1 MVSTGDSA
9 GEITGTSMAS
19 TTIDHLHPL
28 YLHPYDSPGSLNI
41 EIMLTGTDNYTL
53 WSKAMQ
59 LALLGKNK
67 VGFIDGT
74 YTTQDSKIFGINMI
88 ASCHHQFARSQIMLM
103 HQLPSINQV
112 YAMISQ
118 DESQKLAANLSRSM
132 PESLNP
138 TAMYTSRSNSRNK
151 KPYNP
156 NAFCDYCH
164 MKVHMRSDCSK
175 LLKCDHCHKTGHVK
189 LDCFKLIGYPSEF
202 KGKRDTVVAGN
213 STYEE
218 SFIHQHAPQ
227 PTQKEFHPAAE
238 SGMMPMPMFTPQQ
251 HQKLIQMLN
260 KTTVGDTQ
268 SVANMAGNSYLFK
281 DDSLQWVVDTGATH
295 HMINDA
301 KYLHCERLIENAG
314 SVQLPTGDSTKRKQD
329 KIMIVLIYVDDL
341 LLTGNDQAMI
351 QQTKERLQQ
360 AFKIKDLGE
369 LRYFL
374 GLEFARNNAGI
385 LIHQRKYALELIS
398 DMGLAGAKPVST
410 PMELNQKLT
419 TVEFDASI
427 SSRCPD
433 ETLKDPT
440 GYQRL
445 IGRLLYLT
453 TTRPDISFV
462 VQCLSQFMHSPK
474 TSHMEAAMRLVR
486 YVKSEP
492 GLGIL
497 MASTGGNDL
506 QVFCDADWGA
516 YINSR
521 RSITGYLVQYG
532 GSPISWKSKKQVTVS
547 RSSVEAEYRAM
558 ASTVAE
564 IFWIVGLFDEL
575 GIKINLH
582 FNEEIFSL
590 SIVLHS
596 LCVILRSNRALA
608 MDSC

>member
-1 MVSTGDSA
+1 
-9 GEITGTSMAS
+9 
-19 TTIDHLHPL
+19 
-28 YLHPYDSPGSLNI
+28 
-41 EIMLTGTDNYTL
+41 
-53 WSKAMQ
+53 
-59 LALLGKNK
+59 
-67 VGFIDGT
+67 
-74 YTTQDSKIFGINMI
+74 
-88 ASCHHQFARSQIMLM
+88 
-103 HQLPSINQV
+103 
-112 YAMISQ
+112 
-118 DESQKLAANLSRSM
+118 
-132 PESLNP
+132 
-138 TAMYTSRSNSRNK
+138 
-151 KPYNP
+151 
-156 NAFCDYCH
+156 
-164 MKVHMRSDCSK
+164 
-175 LLKCDHCHKTGHVK
+175 
-189 LDCFKLIGYPSEF
+189 
-202 KGKRDTVVAGN
+202 
-213 STYEE
+213 
-218 SFIHQHAPQ
+218 
-227 PTQKEFHPAAE
+227 
-238 SGMMPMPMFTPQQ
+238 
-251 HQKLIQMLN
+251 
-260 KTTVGDTQ
+260 
-268 SVANMAGNSYLFK
+268 
-281 DDSLQWVVDTGATH
+281 
-295 HMINDA
+295 
-301 KYLHCERLIENAG
+301 
-314 SVQLPTGDSTKRKQD
+314 
-329 KIMIVLIYVDDL
+329 MIVLIYVDDL

-582 FNEEIFSL
+582 VPLYSDSTSAIQIASNPVFHERTKHIDIDCHFVREKIQEGLVSTTHLTSSEQPADIFTKALGRDSHIHLVSKLGMKNIFIVPSL
-590 SIVLHS
+590 REGVKELNNCIDVH
-596 LCVILRSNRALA
+596 
-608 MDSC
+608 